1 MMRKLNQKWVNG
13 SVVGAA
19 LSLVLGLTVP
29 SAVMADE
36 ADAKRLIKA
45 MSDHLAAQKVLSFDY
60 DSSLEVVTTEG
71 QKLSLASSGVVEL
84 NRPDKIY
91 ATRVGGFVNIE
102 TFFDGKVLTLVGKNI
117 NAYTQVAEPGTL
129 DNLLN
134 ALRTEYDR
142 PIPGGN
148 FLLSNPVDPMMLG
161 VTNIKDLGTGVI
173 GGVECDHLAFRQ
185 EQVDWQIWIAHGES
199 PYPCQYSVTTNDLSR
214 APQYTIRFSN
224 WQSGDAVAAANFSFK
239 NSTGAEEV
247 KLKDLKGTG
256 DLPPNFTMGETK

>member
-1 MMRKLNQKWVNG
+1 MRKLNQKWVNG

-102 TFFDGKVLTLVGKNI
+102 TFFDGK
-117 NAYTQVAEPGTL
+117 A
-129 DNLLN
+129 
-134 ALRTEYDR
+134 R
-142 PIPGGN
+142 
-148 FLLSNPVDPMMLG
+148 M
-161 VTNIKDLGTGVI
+161 
-173 GGVECDHLAFRQ
+173 
-185 EQVDWQIWIAHGES
+185 
-199 PYPCQYSVTTNDLSR
+199 
-214 APQYTIRFSN
+214 
-224 WQSGDAVAAANFSFK
+224 
-239 NSTGAEEV
+239 
-247 KLKDLKGTG
+247 
-256 DLPPNFTMGETK
+256 

>member
-1 MMRKLNQKWVNG
+1 MMRKLNKKWVNG
-13 SVVGAA
+13 SVVSAT
-19 LSLVLGLTVP
+19 LSLVVGLTVP

-45 MSDHLAAQKVLSFDY
+45 MSDHLVAQKVLSFDY

-71 QKLSLASSGVVEL
+71 QKLSLDSSGLVQL
-84 NRPDKIY
+84 NRPDKIH

-102 TFFDGKVLTLVGKNI
+102 SFFDGKVLTLFGKNI

-134 ALRTEYDR
+134 ALRTEYGR

-148 FLLSNPVDPMMLG
+148 FLLSNPVGTMMLG
-161 VTNIKDLGTGVI
+161 VTDIKDLGTGVI

-199 PYPCQYSVTTNDLSR
+199 PYPCKYSVTTHELKRS
-214 APQYTIRFSN
+214 PQYTIRFSN
-224 WQSGDAVAAANFSFK
+224 WQSGDTMAATNFSFK
-239 NSTGAEEV
+239 NSTGAEKV
-247 KLKDLKGTG
+247 KLTNLKGTG
-256 DLPPNFTMGETK
+256 DLPPHFTMGETK